1 MPRLPTVMAIR
12 FPRREEAQR
21 QARSCAA
28 SSSSGQSQLPTIGSH
43 EPYMPQVRD
52 MLSLTLPVAQ
62 RSSCVCSGT
71 VARHSTPLAVTV
83 GHVQP
88 PLMSPQVPSILQG
101 RR

>member
-1 MPRLPTVMAIR
+1 
-12 FPRREEAQR
+12 
-21 QARSCAA
+21 
-28 SSSSGQSQLPTIGSH
+28 
-43 EPYMPQVRD
+43 MPQVRD
-52 MLSLTLPVAQ
+52 MLSLTLPAAQ